1 MPNASVN
8 TSQFKFFAIS
18 LFWFYITIA
27 LIFMN
32 PSNNDMVNNSISS
45 DSPYIKIVNDD
56 NEVNKVTKLYA
67 FDEKK
72 FLTSDLVKVFNEN
85 NYNYESLLRYKK
97 VPSLYISSL
106 PEDFG
111 KITSSSK
118 KKSLFIRSILPLIIK
133 ENNKIETLSKK
144 IKTLN
149 KNFKRINRNQ
159 ALWLNEMLAS
169 YRVNTN
175 SIDDLLVKVDVI
187 PVSIALGQAAI
198 ESGWGTSRFAMEGN
212 ALYGQWSWKAGSGIV
227 PKERDK
233 NENVLINRGW
243 IKKELKGN
251 PNINLKTETG
261 REIIGLLREIYKP
274 SMFKPDNDIKNN
286 IWFSINLEDLK
297 EATGEQFN
305 EFVIFLEDNRAKSPL
320 PKKISIDVP
329 NNHLKYA
336 ITWYA
341 ISISI
346 IFYYLY
352 FRRKK

>member
-1 MPNASVN
+1 MSNASLN
-8 TSQFKFFAIS
+8 ISQFKFYAIS
-18 LFWFYITIA
+18 LFWLYTSIA
-27 LIFMN
+27 LIFMDSSKN
-32 PSNNDMVNNSISS
+32 EIVSNSINS
-45 DSPYIKIVNDD
+45 DNPYIKIVNND

-72 FLTSDLVKVFNEN
+72 FLTSDLVNVFNEN
-85 NYNYESLLRYKK
+85 NYDYETLLRHKK
-97 VPSLYISSL
+97 VPDLYISSL
-106 PEDFG
+106 PEDFA
-111 KITSSSK
+111 KIKSSSM

-175 SIDDLLVKVDVI
+175 SIDDLIIKVDVI

-233 NENVLINRGW
+233 NEVYEIKSFLSLSNSVASYMKNLNSHPNYKNFRINR
-243 IKKELKGN
+243 N
-251 PNINLKTETG
+251 
-261 REIIGLLREIYKP
+261 LLREHNIPISGSYLYKYLDKYAVD
-274 SMFKPDNDIKNN
+274 SNYSDT
-286 IWFSINLEDLK
+286 L
-297 EATGEQFN
+297 
-305 EFVIFLEDNRAKSPL
+305 
-320 PKKISIDVP
+320 KKIIDINKFDELESVEIQFLNIQP
-329 NNHLKYA
+329 SLLNL
-336 ITWYA
+336 T
-341 ISISI
+341 
-346 IFYYLY
+346 
-352 FRRKK
+352 

>member
-32 PSNNDMVNNSISS
+32 PSNNDMVNNSIIS
-45 DSPYIKIVNDD
+45 DNPYIKIVNDD

-144 IKTLN
+144 IKILN
-149 KNFKRINRNQ
+149 KNFEKINRNQ

-233 NENVLINRGW
+233 NEIYEIKSFLSLSNSVASYMKNLNSHPNYKNFRINRS
-243 IKKELKGN
+243 
-251 PNINLKTETG
+251 
-261 REIIGLLREIYKP
+261 LLREHNIPISGSYLYKYLDKYAVD
-274 SMFKPDNDIKNN
+274 SNYSDT
-286 IWFSINLEDLK
+286 L
-297 EATGEQFN
+297 
-305 EFVIFLEDNRAKSPL
+305 
-320 PKKISIDVP
+320 KKIIDINKFDELESVEIQFLNTHP
-329 NNHLKYA
+329 SLLNL
-336 ITWYA
+336 T
-341 ISISI
+341 
-346 IFYYLY
+346 
-352 FRRKK
+352 

>member
-32 PSNNDMVNNSISS
+32 PSNNDMVNNSIIS
-45 DSPYIKIVNDD
+45 DNPYIKIVNDD

-144 IKTLN
+144 IKILN
-149 KNFKRINRNQ
+149 KNFEKINRNQ

-233 NENVLINRGW
+233 NEIYEIKSFLSLSNSVASYMKNLNSHPNYKNFRINR
-243 IKKELKGN
+243 N
-251 PNINLKTETG
+251 
-261 REIIGLLREIYKP
+261 LLREHNIPISGSYLYKYLDKYAVD
-274 SMFKPDNDIKNN
+274 SNYSDT
-286 IWFSINLEDLK
+286 L
-297 EATGEQFN
+297 
-305 EFVIFLEDNRAKSPL
+305 
-320 PKKISIDVP
+320 KKIIDINKFDELESVEIQFLNTQP
-329 NNHLKYA
+329 SLLNL
-336 ITWYA
+336 T
-341 ISISI
+341 
-346 IFYYLY
+346 
-352 FRRKK
+352 